1 MIHKYIIR
9 ETNKRPSKLILAGN
23 KIMYMKIGSIRFI
36 DSMNHVAQSLSMFP
50 SIFGLK
56 EMKKG
61 YFPYLLKKK
70 SSISITLPTWNF
82 RGAILTEMWN

>member
-61 YFPYLLKKK
+61 YFPYLFNTKEMQENENFLYYKYL
-70 SSISITLPTWNF
+70 IIIPT
-82 RGAILTEMWN
+82 